1 MNEELFLQNLRDLRL
16 EEGRDYIQEH
26 ILELSDHASIGNLL
40 ADEALRSLYTPFVS
54 LKLAELLIF
63 FGEYVH
69 HVLSHA
75 LGLKAKGDVLCYIG
89 HHQAALECLD
99 ASGQEFQLLEDECN
113 WARSRISWI
122 LSCSYLGRVEE
133 ALQEA
138 KRGREVFELHGEY
151 YWVCVIDHNTAVIYE
166 DVGRYQEALKLYQTM
181 LEIYPTLTGQDEAFI
196 KRSVALAEMNQA
208 LDLAL
213 LGCFEEAYRLHELA
227 RATYVALGEISLVV
241 TSDINLGDLDYT
253 QGYYGSALRRYYQA
267 RDALMQN
274 NVDDPLLLAD
284 LKLWMANCLVKLN
297 RTQEACHLAV
307 EAVEIYRQSGS
318 SLNTGNALR
327 EYATTLVASGRL
339 KDALAILDEA
349 KALFDHGGFE
359 HYTFTTRLQQV
370 ELLLEMN
377 AFRDE
382 FKEAR
387 LIKEYFDERGLVT
400 YAVRASLVMVGVL
413 IEKARNAREDT
424 ERSNQGILL
433 QEALLLCK
441 KTALRAKQH
450 NLQVEVY
457 RCHTLLGRIFALE
470 GNPERAAR
478 HFRAAI
484 AQIERILHDLAFDL
498 SPSFL
503 HTTWVVYEDMIG
515 LCLQQSQI
523 ERAFDF
529 LDRAR
534 SVALRHYLKNQST
547 SEDNVGQPEDTP
559 ESRAN
564 SAAALGLQQ
573 ELKRWQESY
582 REYSVLLAD
591 LDSSVFPA
599 LDRELIVSELKRCE
613 TKISELFERIHLHQ
627 SGRLFTPQTKRRKK
641 GVAKSVGIAQIRQ
654 QLSTGQLML
663 AYFLYRER
671 LVIFAATKERL
682 VVYENEDGAELLERL
697 LFPLHAYL
705 DPRGWPDL
713 ENPPQQPIRRVLT
726 RLYELLVAPVAAML
740 PAPSGLLTIVPY
752 GPLHSVPFHALHH
765 GSHYL
770 VENFQVN
777 YLPASS
783 LFSHLNT
790 QLSKQD
796 IRSTVTGSPL
806 VFGYSENGHLQ
817 RVLDEARA
825 VAALLRGNCWLESE
839 ATISRLSEKAPGSPI
854 IHIATHGKI
863 RRDAPNFSYV
873 RLADGQLNAIDAFD
887 LDLNRCEL
895 VTLSGCETGLS
906 LSGGG
911 DEQQGLGRAFLAAG
925 AKSLVMSLWP
935 VEDDS
940 TSVLMQC
947 FYQNLLKGSS
957 RAEALRAAQ
966 CDLLLWMPSRYAHP
980 YFWAAF
986 RLVGEVGPLQ
996 YISANERSP
1005 IRGAEILK

>member
-1 MNEELFLQNLRDLRL
+1 
-16 EEGRDYIQEH
+16 
-26 ILELSDHASIGNLL
+26 
-40 ADEALRSLYTPFVS
+40 
-54 LKLAELLIF
+54 
-63 FGEYVH
+63 
-69 HVLSHA
+69 
-75 LGLKAKGDVLCYIG
+75 
-89 HHQAALECLD
+89 LD
-99 ASGQEFQLLEDECN
+99 ASGQEFLQLGDECN

-181 LEIYPTLTGQDEAFI
+181 LEIYPTLTGQDEVFI
-196 KRSVALAEMNQA
+196 KRSIALAQMNQA
-208 LDLAL
+208 LDLAFA
-213 LGCFEEAYRLHELA
+213 GCFEEAYRLHEQA

-267 RDALMQN
+267 RDALIQN

-297 RTQEACHLAV
+297 RTQEACNLAE

-327 EYATTLVASGRL
+327 EYATTLVVSGRL

-349 KALFDHGGFE
+349 RALFEVGGFE
-359 HYTFTTRLQQV
+359 FYTYATRLQQV

-377 AFRDE
+377 ALSGQ

-387 LIKEYFDERGLVT
+387 LIKEYFDEQGLVT
-400 YAVRASLVMVGVL
+400 YAVRASLVMAGVL
-413 IEKARNAREDT
+413 IEEARDARVNAGGGNHDV
-424 ERSNQGILL
+424 LL
-433 QEALLLCK
+433 QEAILLCK
-441 KTALRAKQH
+441 RTALRAKQH

-457 RCHTLLGRIFALE
+457 RCHSLLGRIFVLE
-470 GNPERAAR
+470 GNLERAAR
-478 HFRAAI
+478 HFGAAI
-484 AQIERILHDLAFDL
+484 AQIERILDDLAFDL
-498 SPSFL
+498 SPSFI
-503 HTTWVVYEDMIG
+503 HTTWAVYEDMIG

-523 ERAFDF
+523 ERAFDL

-534 SVALRHYLKNQST
+534 STALRQFLKNQSE
-547 SEDNVGQPEDTP
+547 SEENIGQPEDTP

-582 REYSVLLAD
+582 RDYSVLLAD
-591 LDSSVFPA
+591 LDSSVPVA
-599 LDRELIVSELKRCE
+599 IDRELIESELKRCE
-613 TKISELFERIHLHQ
+613 VKISELFERIHLHR
-627 SGRLFTPQTKRRKK
+627 SGRLSAPQTKRRKK
-641 GVAKSVGIAQIRQ
+641 VVAKSAGIAQIRQ
-654 QLSTGQLML
+654 QLSPGQFML

-671 LVIFAATKERL
+671 LAIFAATRERL
-682 VVYENEDGAELLERL
+682 VIYENEDGAEQLERL
-697 LFPLHAYL
+697 LLPLRAHL
-705 DPRGWPDL
+705 DPGGWPAH
-713 ENPPQQPIRRVLT
+713 ENPPQQSIRRVLN

-752 GPLHSVPFHALHH
+752 GPLHSVPFHALHD

-770 VENFQVN
+770 VENFQIN

-783 LFSHLNT
+783 LLSHLST
-790 QLSKQD
+790 QGSERD
-796 IRSTVTGSPL
+796 IHSTDAGSPL
-806 VFGYSENGHLQ
+806 VFGYSEDGHLE
-817 RVLDEARA
+817 RVLDEARS
-825 VAALLRGNCWLESE
+825 VAAMLHGNCMLESE
-839 ATISRLSEKAPGSPI
+839 ATIARLFEKAPGCPI
-854 IHIATHGKI
+854 IHIATHGQI
-863 RRDAPNFSYV
+863 RRDDPNFSYV
-873 RLADGQLNAIDAFD
+873 RLADGQLNAIEAFS
-887 LDLNRCEL
+887 LDLKRCEL

-911 DEQQGLGRAFLAAG
+911 DEQRGLGRAFLAAG
-925 AKSLVMSLWP
+925 AKSLVMSLWQ

-940 TSVLMQC
+940 TSVLMKC
-947 FYQNLLKGSS
+947 FYQNLLQGSS

-966 CDLLLWMPSRYAHP
+966 CNLLLGMSPRYTHP

-986 RLVGEVGPLQ
+986 RLVGEIGPLMLIN
-996 YISANERSP
+996 Y
-1005 IRGAEILK
+1005 